1 MFPHRNIHKYKW
13 TSPDRN
19 IYNQFHHILIDR
31 WHPRL
36 LDVRFFKRIFKNSV
50 TEIQGPYDLKQHK
63 HRFDEDQRKQV
74 QMQWLHHYVIT
85 LLHHPNKTIYII
97 RTMQGGKLFDISGK
111 NEGISESWNW
121 WIETNSKIK
130 NTGDWYRGINDF
142 KKSYQTRTNIVKDE
156 KRDFVA
162 DSYSILARWRNNSYK
177 LFNVHGYYD
186 VRHI

>member
-63 HRFDEDQRKQV
+63 HRFDEDQRKQF
-74 QMQWLHHYVIT
+74 QMQWLHHHIII
-85 LLHHPNKTIYII
+85 LLHHPNQSNIHVHNTNNA
-97 RTMQGGKLFDISGK
+97 RREAVDISGK
-111 NEGISESWNW
+111 KGISESWYW

-130 NTGDWYRGINDF
+130 NIGEWYRGINDF
-142 KKSYQTRTNIVKDE
+142 KKGLP
-156 KRDFVA
+156 A
-162 DSYSILARWRNNSYK
+162 
-177 LFNVHGYYD
+177 
-186 VRHI
+186 